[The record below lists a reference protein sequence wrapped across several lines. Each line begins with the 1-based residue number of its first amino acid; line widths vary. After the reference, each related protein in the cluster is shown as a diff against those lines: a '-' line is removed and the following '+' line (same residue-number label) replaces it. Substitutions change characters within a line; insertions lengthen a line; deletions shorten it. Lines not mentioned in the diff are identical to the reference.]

1 MRIHEL
7 AKKYNLTN
15 DELID
20 LLNKAGYDVKNHMS
34 NVDYDML
41 AALDRHF
48 SWSAA
53 ATTKKKTKAK
63 AKKAKKAIDDSVE
76 SKAKAKI
83 KAKTKLIRKRT
94 PPKEE
99 KAPAAKAKSKVK
111 AKAKAKVKAKAKAK
125 TETKT
130 KAKAKAK
137 AKAKSKA
144 KVKSAAEPAQP
155 AAEAKSA
162 EPVEAKA
169 EVTAAPEAPVAK
181 KEEPAKTKK
190 PEAAKPEPKKP
201 DPVEMDPVA
210 RALSKLGPA
219 VVAPPPMPAPEPPA
233 AEKKPKRPKRAAKG
247 TTPDKIPHPGKPGRR
262 QKPARVKKTPAEVEA
277 QQKLVRES
285 VRRTLAKLETTR
297 KTKRRKPKP
306 GENETVEVKPV
317 AIQERSN
324 VSMLA
329 SALGVPAQD
338 ILACCDELGV
348 SATLGT
354 ELSREAI
361 EVIAES
367 LDRAVDIEAVYGET
381 RLREEAPV
389 DPSKLRPRA
398 PVVTVMGHVDHGKT
412 SILDYIRKS
421 RVAAGEAGGITQ
433 HIGAYEV
440 ETPQGKITFIDTPGH
455 EAFTSMRA
463 RGAQLT
469 DIVVLVVAADDGV
482 MPQTIEA
489 INHTRAAGV
498 PLVVAVNK
506 IDIPGVN
513 PAGVKQ
519 QLMQYDVQV
528 EEFGG
533 ETVAVDV
540 SARNGTGIDKLL
552 EMILLQAELLELKAD
567 PTCPA
572 RGVVIEVKKEE
583 GRGVLAT
590 LLVQH
595 GTLKVGD
602 VIAMGNEYG
611 KVRSLVDH
619 SGKRIKSAGP
629 SVPVQVLGANGVPE
643 AGDTFIVVKNERDAR
658 EISDKRLEAQRN
670 RELQPTKVLTLED
683 LYAQIHEGNVKELKI
698 IVKADTNGSA
708 EALRDSLDRLA
719 EEDIRVKVIHAG
731 VGVVSESDVLLAT
744 TSEAIIIAFNTKI
757 SPNAR
762 DLADRKGIDV
772 RGYRVIY
779 EALEDVTQALRGMLE
794 PIFVE
799 RVLGKAEVRQLFR
812 VSRLGTIAGSMV
824 IEGTIARNASARVI
838 RDGEKVFDG
847 KIGSLKRFQDDVR
860 EVSENFEC
868 GIGVSGFED
877 LREGDVIEAYVVEE
891 KVRVFA

>member
-7 AKKYNLTN
+7 AKKYSLTN
-15 DELID
+15 EELID

-63 AKKAKKAIDDSVE
+63 AKAKAKKAAKAIDDTAE
-76 SKAKAKI
+76 AKAKAKI
-83 KAKTKLIRKRT
+83 KAKTKLVRKRT

-99 KAPAAKAKSKVK
+99 EAPAAKVEAKAKSKVK
-111 AKAKAKVKAKAKAK
+111 VKAKAKSK

-130 KAKAKAK
+130 KAKAK
-137 AKAKSKA
+137 
-144 KVKSAAEPAQP
+144 VKPAVEPAAP
-155 AAEAKSA
+155 ATEAKPA
-162 EPVEAKA
+162 EPVEAKT
-169 EVTAAPEAPVAK
+169 EAAPGAPVAK
-181 KEEPAKTKK
+181 KEELAKTQK
-190 PEAAKPEPKKP
+190 PEVAKPEPKKP

-219 VVAPPPMPAPEPPA
+219 VVAPPPMPMPQPPPA
-233 AEKKPKRPKRAAKG
+233 AEKKPKRSKRAAKE
-247 TTPDKIPHPGKPGRR
+247 TTPDKIPHPGKPSRR

-306 GENETVEVKPV
+306 GEDEAVEVKPV
-317 AIQERSN
+317 EIQERST

-354 ELSREAI
+354 ELAREAI

-367 LDRAVDIEAVYGET
+367 LDRAVEIEAVYGET

-412 SILDYIRKS
+412 SILDYIRKTK
-421 RVAAGEAGGITQ
+421 VAAGEAGGITQ

-455 EAFTSMRA
+455 EAFTAMRA

-572 RGVVIEVKKEE
+572 RGVVVEVKKEE

-590 LLVQH
+590 LLVQQ
-595 GTLKVGD
+595 GTLEIGD

-611 KVRSLVDH
+611 KVRMLVDH

-643 AGDTFIVVKNERDAR
+643 AGDTFIAVKNEREAR
-658 EISDKRLEAQRN
+658 EISAKRLEAQRN

-708 EALRDSLDRLA
+708 EALRDSLERLVV
-719 EEDIRVKVIHAG
+719 EDVRVKVIHTG

-772 RGYRVIY
+772 RGYRIIY

-812 VSRLGTIAGSMV
+812 VSKLGTIAGSMV
-824 IEGTIARNASARVI
+824 IEGSVVRNANARVI

-847 KIGSLKRFQDDVR
+847 RIGSLKRFQDDVR

-868 GIGVSGFED
+868 GIGVTGFED